1 VTRRVRWVPEAA
13 VRAMHAQLIAEHG
26 GIDGIRDAGLLS
38 SALARPRNKRAYG
51 AASSIFELAAAYGVA
66 IARNHPFVDGNKRIA
81 LAVVYVF
88 LEMNGYRLEA
98 PEVDAV
104 EAMLAIAA
112 RKWTEKELSAWLK
125 KHSVRWPVKPA

>member
-1 VTRRVRWVPEAA
+1 
-13 VRAMHAQLIAEHG
+13 MHAELIAEHG
-26 GIDGIRDAGLLS
+26 GKDGLRDAGLLS

-51 AASSIFELAAAYGVA
+51 ASSSIFELAAAYGVG

-88 LEMNGYRLEA
+88 LERNGYRLEA

-104 EAMLAIAA
+104 EAMLTIAA

-125 KHSVRWPVKPA
+125 KNSVRWPIKPA